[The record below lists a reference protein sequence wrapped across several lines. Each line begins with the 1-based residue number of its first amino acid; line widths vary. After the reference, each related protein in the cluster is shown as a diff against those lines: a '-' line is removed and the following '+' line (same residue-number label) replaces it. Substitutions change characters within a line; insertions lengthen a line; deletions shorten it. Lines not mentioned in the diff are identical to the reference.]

1 MNMIDKVLSYIEE
14 HHMFEENE
22 KVVAGI
28 SGGAD
33 SVCLLFILLELRK
46 RMNIDIVAVHV
57 NHMIRGEAA
66 DNDERYTERL
76 CEKYNVKCIVWK
88 EDVPALAAKMKQSEE
103 EAGRDVRRKA
113 FAKVLKQENAH
124 KIAMAH
130 HENDNAET
138 FIMHLIRGAGL
149 NGLSGIW
156 PVNGNIVR
164 PLLCVSRQEIE
175 DYLTEK
181 GVSWCNDLT
190 NDEDDY
196 TRNRIRHQVIPLLEN
211 ESGGSA
217 VDHINSAMDHI
228 RSAVDFIQYETDK
241 AYEKCVI
248 KNKNGDIQIN
258 EENLFTC
265 HEAIIGNV
273 IKKAVYEAAK
283 RKKDI
288 GSVHFEDVKKL
299 FGRQSG
305 KMCNLPYGL
314 TAVRNYDG
322 VLIKKAAYKKEV
334 KGIEEQVI
342 NIPGDTYIK
351 DKDITIKT
359 RIIELDKAPLV
370 CDIPQKTYT
379 KWFDY
384 DIIKCTPVIRS
395 RMTGDAIIVNNNG
408 GSKKIKSYFIDEK
421 VPADKRDDIPLV
433 ADGSDILWIIG
444 YRMST
449 RYQVTDETRRIL
461 EIIVLEEN

>member
-1 MNMIDKVLSYIEE
+1 MNMMEKVLSYIED
-14 HHMFEENE
+14 HHMFNEND

-33 SVCLLFILLELRK
+33 SVCLLFVLLELRK
-46 RMNIDIVAVHV
+46 RINIDITAVHV

-66 DNDERYTERL
+66 DNDEKYTEEL
-76 CEKYNVKCIVWK
+76 CKKNNVKFIVWK

-113 FAKVLKQENAH
+113 FDHVLKQENAH

-175 DYLTEK
+175 DYLNEK

-196 TRNRIRHQVIPLLEN
+196 TRNRIRHQVIPVLEK

-217 VDHINSAMDHI
+217 VDHINSAMEHI
-228 RSAVDFIQYETDK
+228 RSAVEFIDFETDK
-241 AYEKCVI
+241 AY
-248 KNKNGDIQIN
+248 KNCITKDKNGNVQIN
-258 EENLFTC
+258 KEQLYLC
-265 HEAIIGNV
+265 HDTIKGNV
-273 IKKAVYEAAK
+273 IKKAVYEMAG

-288 GSVHFEDVKKL
+288 SAVHFEDVRKL
-299 FGRQSG
+299 FERQIG
-305 KMCNLPYGL
+305 KMSSLPYDL
-314 TAVRNYDG
+314 TAVRNYKG
-322 VLIKKAAYKKEV
+322 VVIKKNVCKNAD
-334 KGIEEQVI
+334 KGIEQQI
-342 NIPGDTYIK
+342 LNIPGDTYVK
-351 DKDITIKT
+351 EKDIWVKT
-359 RIIELDKAPLV
+359 RIISVDKAPQWR
-370 CDIPQKTYT
+370 DIPQKTYT

-384 DIIKCTPVIRS
+384 DIIKSKPVTRS
-395 RMTGDAIIVNNNG
+395 RMTGDVIVVNNNG
-408 GSKKIKSYFIDEK
+408 GKKKIKSYFIDEK
-421 VPADKRDDIPLV
+421 IPAELRDDIPLI
-433 ADGSDILWIIG
+433 AEGSEILWIIG
-444 YRMST
+444 YRMSS
-449 RYQVTDETRRIL
+449 RYQVTDNTRRIL
-461 EIIVLEEN
+461 EIKVLEEN